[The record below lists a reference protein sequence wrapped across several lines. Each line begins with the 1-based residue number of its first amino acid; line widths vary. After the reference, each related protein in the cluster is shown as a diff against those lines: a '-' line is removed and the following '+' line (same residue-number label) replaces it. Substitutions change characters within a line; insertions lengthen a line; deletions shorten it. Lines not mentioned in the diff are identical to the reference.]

1 MLQVCVDS
9 FTESVLA
16 AFNKVASATSVC
28 VHVNTSGN
36 YIAPVDIDDFSS
48 YNVQVDV

>member
-1 MLQVCVDS
+1 MLQVCVDC
-9 FTESVLA
+9 FAESVLA
-16 AFNKVASATSVC
+16 TFNKVASATSVR
-28 VHVNTSGN
+28 VHINTAGN

>member
-16 AFNKVASATSVC
+16 AFDKVASSTSVR
-28 VHVNTSGN
+28 VHINATGN
-36 YIAPVDIDDFSS
+36 YIAPVDVDDFCS

>member
-16 AFNKVASATSVC
+16 AFDKVASATAVC
-28 VHVNTSGN
+28 MHVYTAGDKL
-36 YIAPVDIDDFSS
+36 APVDVDDFCS